1 LSAPSDKRTPV
12 ARPVRKARDLA
23 APSRPPPE
31 TARLPKKVFPA
42 PRGKNLLHASEEMM
56 NQNLA
61 RALVLLAAAGFAACA
76 DAGTPDTLV
85 APPAPAP
92 LASVAELDGN
102 YLVLFKGNGVPS
114 GFESRVAALGGTVIF
129 AHAGAGIGAVA
140 GLTPEAAAQLGAFS
154 GVAAVE
160 ADDATVLSPIMD
172 EVVQADDAVESPAAP
187 ATAFFFP
194 RQWHLRAVQA
204 DVAWTAGRLG
214 SPNVKV
220 AILDTGLGYTTP
232 DLAGRVDLANSV
244 SFVPSD
250 NALVATFFPGAHPV
264 ADLHYHGTHVGAT
277 VSSNAIVAAGVTS
290 GVTLIG
296 VKVCNVNGSCP
307 TSGVLA
313 GVLYAADKGAH
324 VANLSLGGS
333 FLRRDASGAGGAGPS
348 FLAIVNNTFNYAHRK
363 GTTVVVSAG
372 NSAFDMDHDGNGFKA
387 YCSAPTVICVS
398 ATGPTGSAG
407 INGPFVNVDAPAPYS
422 NFGSSAINVA
432 APGGAQRSVWA
443 ACSRFSLQIPI
454 CQTGNFAVGLNG
466 TSMAAPHTT
475 GTAALI
481 AEDVGRSPAQIRAR
495 LQQTADDLGAPGTDP
510 HYGKGRINTARAA
523 GVI

>member
-1 LSAPSDKRTPV
+1 
-12 ARPVRKARDLA
+12 
-23 APSRPPPE
+23 
-31 TARLPKKVFPA
+31 
-42 PRGKNLLHASEEMM
+42 M
-56 NQNLA
+56 NQNIA
-61 RALVLLAAAGFAACA
+61 RTLILAAAAAAGLAACA

-85 APPAPAP
+85 APSAPAP
-92 LASVAELDGN
+92 LASVEGLDGN
-102 YLVLFKGNGVPS
+102 YLILFNGNGVPA
-114 GFESRVAALGGTVIF
+114 GFENRVAALGGTVIF
-129 AHAGAGIGAVA
+129 AHGGAGVGAVA
-140 GLTPEAAAQLGAFS
+140 GLTPEAAAQLGASS

-160 ADDATVLSPIMD
+160 PDDATVLSPIMD
-172 EVVQADDAVESPAAP
+172 EVAQADEGVESPTAP

-204 DVAWTAGRLG
+204 NLAWAGGRLG

-220 AILDTGLGYTTP
+220 AILDTGLGYTHP

-244 SFVPSD
+244 SFVASE
-250 NALVATFFPGAHPV
+250 NALVAANFPGAHPI

-277 VSSNAIVAAGVTS
+277 VSSNAIAAAGVTS
-290 GVTLIG
+290 RVTLVG
-296 VKVCNVNGSCP
+296 VKVCNVNGQCP

-313 GVLYAADKGAH
+313 GVLYAADLGVH

-333 FLRRDASGAGGAGPS
+333 FLRRNASGAGGTGPS
-348 FLAIVNNTFNYAHRK
+348 FLAIINNTFNYAHRK

-372 NSAFDMDHDGNGFKA
+372 NSAFDMDHDGNSFKA

-398 ATGPTGSAG
+398 ATGPTGSGG
-407 INGPFVNVDAPAPYS
+407 INGPFFNVDALAPYS
-422 NFGSSAINVA
+422 NYGRSAINVA

-443 ACSRFSLQIPI
+443 ACSTFSLLLPV
-454 CQTGNFAVGLNG
+454 CRTGVFVVGLNG

-481 AEDVGRSPAQIRAR
+481 AEDVGRDPAQVRAR
-495 LQQTADDLGAPGTDP
+495 LQQSADDLGEPGTDP
-510 HYGKGRINTARAA
+510 KYGKGRINTARAA